1 MINEIK
7 NKKGL
12 VAAALTSALLLVSL
26 NTQAKTSSAAT
37 PIHFGKGQVSTVITG
52 KLSPNQDAA
61 WYQFGAA
68 AGQFALINITPLS
81 GTSETAN
88 VGILQMPDGSEDGN
102 KGGIVYQGCL
112 PKTGTY
118 RLKMGR
124 NLMATNGKTAGYR
137 TEVIILPKY
146 ASRKLCD

>member
-1 MINEIK
+1 MK
-7 NKKGL
+7 NQQGL
-12 VAAALTSALLLVSL
+12 ILATLTSALLLASL

-52 KLSPNQDAA
+52 KLSPNQDST
-61 WYQFGAA
+61 WYQFGAT
-68 AGQFALINITPLS
+68 AGQFALINITPLA
-81 GTSETAN
+81 GTPETAN
-88 VGILQMPDGSEDGN
+88 VGVLHMPDGSYDGN

-118 RLKMGR
+118 KLKMGR

-137 TEVIILPKY
+137 TEVIILPEY
-146 ASRKLCD
+146 ASRKLCS

>member
-1 MINEIK
+1 MK
-7 NKKGL
+7 NKKGSI
-12 VAAALTSALLLVSL
+12 AATLTSALLFLSL
-26 NTQAKTSSAAT
+26 TAQAQTSSAAT

-61 WYQFGAA
+61 WYQFGAT
-68 AGQFALINITPLS
+68 AGQFALINISPLA

-88 VGILQMPDGSEDGN
+88 VGVLQMPDGSYDGN

-118 RLKMGR
+118 KLKMGR